1 MVWKSAGRLHIYI
14 AQQSAD
20 KTLRGC
26 WWVVM
31 STWPWLTFVPVV
43 SADTANFCVKDE
55 HRHPYCA
62 SHAALFR
69 TPWLK
74 AIDFGCSQMHFRNTR
89 LTKRSGTPVYMAPE
103 VFRRDYSFE
112 VDVWS
117 TGVTLYQLFSRRFPF
132 WDGDSYSRALS
143 LDEVAKAIT
152 EVR

>member
-1 MVWKSAGRLHIYI
+1 MALSLTDVPLTVP
-14 AQQSAD
+14 AD
-20 KTLRGC
+20 
-26 WWVVM
+26 
-31 STWPWLTFVPVV
+31 
-43 SADTANFCVKDE
+43 AANFCIKDE
-55 HRHPYCA
+55 YRHPYCA

-103 VFRRDYSFE
+103 IFRRDYSSE

-117 TGVTLYQLFSRRFPF
+117 TGVTLYQLFCRRFPF

-152 EVR
+152 EVRSAASTA